1 MKEAQTF
8 EQFNQD
14 SADSVSGFGGNEIL
28 NPVHHNEILACLRKL
43 SNILAF

>member
-14 SADSVSGFGGNEIL
+14 LADSVGGFL
-28 NPVHHNEILACLRKL
+28 VVMKSLTSVHHNKIIA
-43 SNILAF
+43 